1 MPSFATIPD
10 MHCLPAVSK
19 DMAAWYQ
26 KHVDAFYK
34 GDELRAVLS
43 GNILRIMPT
52 LHKRLTGAKP

>member
-1 MPSFATIPD
+1 
-10 MHCLPAVSK
+10 
-19 DMAAWYQ
+19 MAAWYQ

-43 GNILRIMPT
+43 GNILKIMPT